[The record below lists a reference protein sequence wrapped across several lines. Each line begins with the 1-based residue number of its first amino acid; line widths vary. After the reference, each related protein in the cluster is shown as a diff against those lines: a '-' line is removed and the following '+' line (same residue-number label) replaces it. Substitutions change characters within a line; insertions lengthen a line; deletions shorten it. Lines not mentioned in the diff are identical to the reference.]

1 MNSTTLNKE
10 RNRKRKYLERY
21 KKLMERSIF
30 LDNDIHSIKSVDH
43 NHIKTTAKGKSL
55 TDKMHELDKVCED
68 MANIENAIESIGNL
82 RLQTVLGYRYLL
94 FKRTEEIAEIM
105 HYCDTTIKR
114 DINKA
119 LDRLD
124 I

>member
-21 KKLMERSIF
+21 KSLMERSVF
-30 LDNDIHSIKSVDH
+30 LDNDIHNIKSVDY

-55 TDKMHELDKVCED
+55 TDKINELDKVCED
-68 MANIENAIESIGNL
+68 MVNIENAINSIGDL

-105 HYCDTTIKR
+105 HYCNATIKR

-119 LDRLD
+119 LDKLD